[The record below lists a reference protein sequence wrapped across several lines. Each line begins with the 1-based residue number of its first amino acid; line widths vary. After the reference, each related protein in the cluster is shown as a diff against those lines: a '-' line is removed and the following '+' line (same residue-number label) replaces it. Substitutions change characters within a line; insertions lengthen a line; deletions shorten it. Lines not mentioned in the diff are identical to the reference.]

1 MTRSQKL
8 KRYAQPKSL
17 PQRGQRLISIS
28 FIYISALARLL
39 TWEKALYYVA
49 ALTHS
54 TKPPVCWVWE
64 PSEDSSWIA
73 ERSRRSIWFSNV
85 KTKIKKDETRTR
97 CSLVIRSPL
106 FSSILSCTTTC
117 TYTQPPC
124 CRLHFVCWIIRQIFR
139 KCPKKK
145 LGFLRWSKK
154 ALRYP
159 VTIAQFS
166 SGKAEVKF
174 LHF

>member
-106 FSSILSCTTTC
+106 FLPYFLVPLLVRTHNHHVAGFTSFAGLFGRFFESA
-117 TYTQPPC
+117 
-124 CRLHFVCWIIRQIFR
+124 R
-139 KCPKKK
+139 KRNWVFF
-145 LGFLRWSKK
+145 G
-154 ALRYP
+154 
-159 VTIAQFS
+159 
-166 SGKAEVKF
+166 EVKK
-174 LHF
+174 HFDIL